1 VEQETEAL
9 GFQDLQSS
17 PSLDTAEVRRLLGVV
32 HELSA
37 RASVGANFDRLLP
50 RSICG
55 MISDRPVVT
64 VQSQE
69 FAVLVQK
76 VATEVKP
83 IPNFSKVQDA

>member
-1 VEQETEAL
+1 MRVL
-9 GFQDLQSS
+9 GQTSIGYY
-17 PSLDTAEVRRLLGVV
+17 R
-32 HELSA
+32 
-37 RASVGANFDRLLP
+37 

-83 IPNFSKVQDA
+83 IPTFSKVQDA